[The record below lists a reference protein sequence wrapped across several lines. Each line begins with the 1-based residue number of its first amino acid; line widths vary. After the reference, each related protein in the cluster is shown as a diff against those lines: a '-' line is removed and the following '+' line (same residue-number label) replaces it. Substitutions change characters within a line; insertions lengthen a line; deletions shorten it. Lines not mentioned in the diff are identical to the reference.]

1 MVETIE
7 AYVPHT
13 PSWVIG
19 GGFDPA
25 VLEAMRRVPRHAL
38 VPAEV
43 RDEAYRDQPV
53 PIGFG
58 QTISQPFIVA
68 LMTDLLEVDSRDT
81 VLEIGTGSG
90 YQAAILARVAGEVH
104 SIEIVPALGE
114 RAADTLRS
122 LGYANVETRVGDGY
136 YGWPER
142 APFDGIVVTAAASHI
157 PPPLVEQL
165 APGGRMV
172 IPIGAAFATQQL
184 ILVGKRLDGT
194 LTTRQL
200 LPVRFVPLTRAE

>member
-1 MVETIE
+1 M
-7 AYVPHT
+7 
-13 PSWVIG
+13 IG
-19 GGFDPA
+19 EGFDPA
-25 VLEAMRRVPRHAL
+25 VLDAMRRTPRHAF

-43 RDEAYRDQPV
+43 RNYAYTDRPL

-68 LMTDLLEVDSRDT
+68 LMTELVDADPRDR

-90 YQAAILARVAGEVH
+90 YQAAVLAEIAGEVY

-114 RAADTLRS
+114 RAAETLKA

-136 YGWPER
+136 YGWPEH
-142 APFDGIVVTAAASHI
+142 APYDGIVVTAAASHI
-157 PPPLVEQL
+157 PPPLVAQL

-172 IPIGAAFATQQL
+172 IPIGGPFATQQL
-184 ILVGKRLDGT
+184 MLVEKRPDGT

-200 LPVRFVPLTRAE
+200 LPVSFVPLTRAE

>member
-1 MVETIE
+1 MRRCAERR
-7 AYVPHT
+7 AT
-13 PSWVIG
+13 PSCRQNVS
-19 GGFDPA
+19 
-25 VLEAMRRVPRHAL
+25 
-38 VPAEV
+38 
-43 RDEAYRDQPV
+43 DEAYRDQPV

-68 LMTDLLEVDSRDT
+68 LMTDLLEVDRRDT

-90 YQAAILARVAGEVH
+90 YHAAILAQVAGEVH

-114 RAADTLRS
+114 RAADTLRA

-136 YGWPER
+136 YGWPEH

-184 ILVGKRLDGT
+184 MLVEKRLDGT

>member
-1 MVETIE
+1 MQRLIAELRQSGIADEKVLAAIGSVDRERF
-7 AYVPHT
+7 VT
-13 PSWVIG
+13 PAFAERAW
-19 GGFDPA
+19 
-25 VLEAMRRVPRHAL
+25 ENTAL
-38 VPAEV
+38 
-43 RDEAYRDQPV
+43 
-53 PIGFG
+53 PIAFG
-58 QTISQPFIVA
+58 QTISQPLVVA
-68 LMTDLLEVDSRDT
+68 AMTEALRVGPRMK

-90 YQAAILARVAGEVH
+90 YHAAILAQIAGEVH

-157 PPPLVEQL
+157 PRPLVEQL

-184 ILVGKRLDGT
+184 MLIEKQLDGT